1 MKVISIQ
8 RVILPL
14 NSDYLLNN
22 TKINIKDYLA
32 RPKAKFDKE
41 YSEERQKIRKYIR
54 EDYRKTKEWETRLI
68 GVIF

>member
-8 RVILPL
+8 RIILPL

-22 TKINIKDYLA
+22 IKINIKDYLA

-54 EDYRKTKEWETRLI
+54 EVDRKTKE
-68 GVIF
+68 